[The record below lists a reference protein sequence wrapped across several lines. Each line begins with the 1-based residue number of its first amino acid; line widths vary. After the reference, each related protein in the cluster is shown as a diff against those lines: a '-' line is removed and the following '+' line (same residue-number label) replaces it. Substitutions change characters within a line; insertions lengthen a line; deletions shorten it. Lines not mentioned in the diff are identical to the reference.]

1 MLKKELLSV
10 IQEGQTK
17 HIFILLGLN
26 IICYCVLLSWCSSTQ
41 SMALLAYTY
50 TMGFN
55 ILSLIICILSV
66 WVKKQKPS
74 PLYSFGYERFEVLAV
89 FGSTVLAQLASV
101 FIIKESIERLILEQ
115 TQIHTGRLLVGMGLA
130 FLIHLLV
137 IYGVSNAA
145 LEHVIAASSSSWLQ
159 EHVSDISQS
168 VCSFIPALSSLL
180 LPRINPMVLIAST
193 GALLIFF
200 TDLLIEMRN
209 YHMADTF
216 AAILIAVMM
225 CATMLPMSVYTGKV
239 LLQTTPS
246 HVIGQLDKCLRESL
260 TIDGVL
266 EFRNEHFWTLS
277 FGKMAGSLHVRVR
290 RDADEQL
297 VLAHIVD
304 KLSNVVSELTVQVFK
319 DEWTL
324 RRGVNNIAPLLSM
337 PNSVP
342 QPFHLNDVSYSRT
355 NSAVNGK
362 NARVPHGNWVDA
374 TALPHSG
381 NNYSARLLI
390 PHGATAQ
397 TVKSSVP
404 VGKIDSWS
412 NMGNTTNVASNYN
425 MNIVPATQAVQRTER
440 QTSFNTYESNYV
452 SHSLPLT
459 NSSSFQSVD
468 QTSNPFGT
476 LVGTTVEINHSPHK
490 NNPFLQEIPVS
501 MVTNPQNVRN
511 NNLLL
516 SGTNMLDSDKFV
528 YRPH

>member
-130 FLIHLLV
+130 FLTHLLV

-159 EHVSDISQS
+159 EHVSDISQ
-168 VCSFIPALSSLL
+168 
-180 LPRINPMVLIAST
+180 
-193 GALLIFF
+193 
-200 TDLLIEMRN
+200 RN

-412 NMGNTTNVASNYN
+412 NIGNTTNVAPNYN
-425 MNIVPATQAVQRTER
+425 MNIVPATQAVQRSER
-440 QTSFNTYESNYV
+440 QTNFNTYESNYV
-452 SHSLPLT
+452 SNSLPLA

-476 LVGTTVEINHSPHK
+476 LVGTTIEINHSPHK
-490 NNPFLQEIPVS
+490 NNPFLHEIPVS